1 MSAFIGSTKICA
13 PGPCTLCCVD
23 VKKRAPP
30 PELPNLV
37 ILGQHYGPTDRI
49 KHLSPLSAQNSK
61 PFQTSIQS
69 NDPQTVVKICAE
81 HFSYVN
87 THQQRHTRKLTV
99 TCSLAKGKFECP
111 ISGLTATVLTI
122 ITRQTLLKAYAQ
134 SIFLP
139 LERQVRQ
146 APFSQIKITNTQLF
160 TDQ

>member
-1 MSAFIGSTKICA
+1 MHRIHKNLC
-13 PGPCTLCCVD
+13 PGTLHLMLGRHKERCT
-23 VKKRAPP
+23 A

-37 ILGQHYGPTDRI
+37 ILGQHYGQTDGI
-49 KHLSPLSAQNSK
+49 KHLTLLSAQNSN

-122 ITRQTLLKAYAQ
+122 ITRETLLKAQAQ

-146 APFSQIKITNTQLF
+146 AAFSQFKINTQLF

>member
-1 MSAFIGSTKICA
+1 MPRDLAPYAGSTQRK
-13 PGPCTLCCVD
+13 VH
-23 VKKRAPP
+23 R

-49 KHLSPLSAQNSK
+49 KHLTLLSAQNSN

-81 HFSYVN
+81 HLSYVN

-111 ISGLTATVLTI
+111 LSGLTATVLTI
-122 ITRQTLLKAYAQ
+122 ITRETLLKAYAQ

-139 LERQVRQ
+139 LERQVRH
-146 APFSQIKITNTQLF
+146 APFSQFKITNTQLY